1 MVIIGMIPD
10 EVSFVYDLLNNLRVF
25 LHFLSYY
32 KEYSSDIVLFK
43 NLKNLWSAIRVW
55 TIIKS

>member
-25 LHFLSYY
+25 LHFLSDH
-32 KEYSSDIVLFK
+32 KENRTDVVFFE
-43 NLKNLWSAIRVW
+43 NFKNLWSAIRVW
-55 TIIKS
+55 TIIKC